1 MIMNKKIFFFVV
13 LLLSAG
19 MSFAQVG
26 ISSVSI
32 TPDASAMLE
41 VRSTTTGV
49 LIPRVALTS
58 TAAAAPVTAPA
69 TSLLVYNTAT
79 AGDVTP
85 GFYYWDGTKWVRLL
99 SGAMPADAWKLVG
112 NAGTVATTNFIGTT
126 DGVDFVTRTNNTER
140 TRILSAGNV
149 LVNRTTALFAT
160 DLFEAQGN
168 ATFPDAISGYTD
180 QAAGTGVYGGNTT
193 ATGAGAGC
201 GVYGVTL
208 QTGGSGVFGDG
219 GAYTTG
225 TTGYTSA
232 AGYDGVDGIN
242 DAATGAGIGAGV
254 YGESMQTGAA
264 GVWGAGSTYTRGVL
278 AVNNNAT
285 YAAAHAQNAAAGGDA
300 VYAVNTAAAG
310 TGTGTGIYASSNQYG
325 CATIMSDL
333 QSTSYYAN
341 SAISGINGTTYETTT
356 PKGIAAGVTA
366 DDGIGIMG
374 VNSAAAGTAGGDGV
388 YGTTAQSAGI
398 GVYGLNSNTSGTGVM
413 GIGNNATGSYL
424 TAGSGGAFTGTTVGS
439 YNYGTAAIS
448 TGTMGVGNAQTGY
461 TLTGSGSGGAFTG
474 ATIGVYGT
482 ADNAAND
489 TWGGYFDNANGAYA
503 YVGGTT
509 TGGTDIKISGSGTA
523 ATIVSR
529 PDNTKAIMFCTEA
542 PEILF
547 QDYGVGKLV
556 NGRAHIELDPILVKN
571 ILVDADHPMK
581 VFIQLEGECN
591 GVYVTNKTQTGFDV
605 IELNNGQSNVEFSW
619 SIIANRADAL
629 RDNGTYSIN
638 ADVRFPDAPLLM
650 QKEKASTSTSEKKDV
665 SVQKRDNPEQIVTTE
680 KKRKAPAKGLKK

>member
-665 SVQKRDNPEQIVTTE
+665 SVQKRDNPGQIVTTE